1 MRVVI
6 VGAGHVGQT
15 VLESLHESHN
25 CTVIDLDAARLRA
38 VSQAYDARVV
48 EGDGAAREALQE
60 AGIAG
65 AQLVLACTSRDEANL
80 VTAMLARRLSK
91 ARTVVRTTNM
101 AYLTAWRERDLDVD
115 FMVSSEFE
123 TANAIVRVIGV
134 PGTRQADY
142 FVNGRVQVLQFEV
155 PAGDPPPAF
164 CGRPLAEAGLPRES
178 RVALIVRGGR
188 QVRPRRDEALTP
200 GDRVVVIA
208 SREAAREWSRLLVR
222 DQRAVND
229 VAVFG
234 GGRSGTA
241 IAQVLLNRG
250 IGVRLIEADAAR
262 ARRLADMLP
271 RARVFHAT
279 GLDREFLRRERIG
292 RATAAIFATG
302 DDGRNLHAAVLAKV
316 HGVSLTMAILQ
327 EPRAAE
333 VFDAAGVDVT
343 VDPGAEAAE
352 VMVRFAHDPRTR
364 QVALLENERFQV
376 LDVTVRA
383 ESPLCGRP
391 LASLPPTSSFIGAVV
406 RDGEVVFPRGDA
418 QLRPGDRVIVLV
430 EGERADRVE
439 RAL

>member
-15 VLESLHESHN
+15 VLESLHEAHD
-25 CTVIDLDAARLRA
+25 CTVIDIDPARLRT
-38 VSQAYDARVV
+38 VTQSFDARVV
-48 EGDGAAREALQE
+48 EGDGAGREALQE
-60 AGIAG
+60 AGVVEAD
-65 AQLVLACTSRDEANL
+65 LLLACTSRDEANL

-101 AYLTAWRERDLDVD
+101 SYLTAWRERDLDVD

-134 PGTRQADY
+134 PGTRQAD
-142 FVNGRVQVLQFEV
+142 FFANGRVQALQFEV
-155 PAGDPPPAF
+155 SRSHPPAF
-164 CGRPLAEAGLPRES
+164 VGHPLAEAGLPEQS
-178 RVALIVRGGR
+178 RVALILRAGHKLSPRGG
-188 QVRPRRDEALTP
+188 DAIEP

-208 SREAAREWSRLLVR
+208 AREPAHEWSRLLVGER
-222 DQRAVND
+222 GAVND
-229 VAVFG
+229 VVVFG
-234 GGRSGTA
+234 GGRSGLA

-250 IGVRLIEADAAR
+250 IGVRLIESDAAR
-262 ARRLADMLP
+262 ARWLAEVLP

-292 RATAAIFATG
+292 RATAGVFATG
-302 DDGRNLHAAVLAKV
+302 DDGRNLHAAVLAKI
-316 HGVSLTMAILQ
+316 HGVPFTMAVLQ

-333 VFDAAGVDVT
+333 VFDAAGVDAT

-364 QVALLENERFQV
+364 QIALMEDERFQI

-383 ESPLCGRP
+383 ESPLVGRD
-391 LASLPPTSSFIGAVV
+391 LGTMPPTSSFIGAVV
-406 RDGEVVFPRGDA
+406 SEDGVVFPRGDH
-418 QLRPGDRVIVLV
+418 QLAPGDRVIVLV
-430 EGERADRVE
+430 EGGRADYVE
-439 RAL
+439 RLL